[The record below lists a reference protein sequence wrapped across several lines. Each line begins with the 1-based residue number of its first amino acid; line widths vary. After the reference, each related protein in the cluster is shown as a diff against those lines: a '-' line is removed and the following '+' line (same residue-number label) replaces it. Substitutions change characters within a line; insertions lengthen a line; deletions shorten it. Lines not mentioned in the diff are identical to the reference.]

1 MSRLSKATNGDARPP
16 GTAFVLTHESDPGRR
31 GHSMSII
38 ALALT
43 RSLGRQGVP
52 VVRIHPN
59 RLDLSLLST
68 YCSKVEVSP
77 DFYQSE
83 EDLLAFLLEMKGRY
97 LGKGVLIPASD
108 DCAYF
113 VAKYRDALSAAFKV
127 AAPAWPVMQR
137 LLDKRFQYEQAQRLG
152 IPIPETYFPT
162 GVEDVRRLARELV
175 NYPYV
180 IKPLTAHTWRLA
192 SMRSVAQG
200 KKGFA
205 ATTPEALISQYEAIA
220 QGDKAVM
227 IQEVIG
233 GEDERLFTFLSYFNE
248 DAMPLGYC
256 IRKKVRQLPVD
267 FGYCTLTVSC
277 FDPVIQSQSLRLL
290 SSLGY
295 EGISGIEW
303 KLDPRTGE
311 YKLIEINA
319 RAVNTIAL
327 ASACGVDLPYLAF
340 RDKMGAALAPVTSW
354 QAGIKWINFEQDLW
368 AARKLYQLGKLSLFD
383 WLKSISGKKVHA
395 VFSADDSAPFVAYF
409 VDTLKRRFA
418 GKGNHLLKPVPQTLP
433 PSGVIAAPVLT
444 EKAVL
449 SERLSKKTG

>member
-1 MSRLSKATNGDARPP
+1 MNRLPPGPNGEARPP
-16 GTAFVLTHESDPGRR
+16 GTAFVLTHESDPGRTD
-31 GHSMSII
+31 HSMSII
-38 ALALT
+38 ALALS

-59 RLDLSLLST
+59 RLDLSLRSK
-68 YCSKVEVSP
+68 YCRQVEISP

-83 EDLLAFLLEMKGRY
+83 EDLLAFLLDMKARY
-97 LGKGVLIPASD
+97 PGTGVLIPASD

-113 VAKYRDALSAAFKV
+113 VAKYHAALSAAFAV

-152 IPIPETYFPT
+152 IPIPETYFPAAI
-162 GVEDVRRLARELV
+162 EDVKRLAGQLG

-192 SMRSVAQG
+192 SMKSVAQG

-205 ATTPEALISQYEAIA
+205 VTTPEALISQYEAIA

-248 DAMPLGYC
+248 QSMPLGYC

-277 FDPVIQSQSLRLL
+277 FDEAIQSQSLRLL
-290 SSLGY
+290 ASLGY
-295 EGISGIEW
+295 HGISGVEW

-340 RDKMGAALAPVTSW
+340 RDKMGAALSPVTRW
-354 QAGIKWINFEQDLW
+354 QAGIKWINFERDMW
-368 AARKLYQLGKLSLFD
+368 AARKLYQLGKLSCLA

-395 VFSADDSAPFVAYF
+395 VFAADDPAPFIETF
-409 VDTLKRRFA
+409 RDTLKARFA
-418 GKGNHLLKPVPQTLP
+418 GVGNHPHRTAPQTAP
-433 PSGVIAAPVLT
+433 PAEVITATVLT

-449 SERLSKKTG
+449 SEFLSEKPG